1 MQSTTTP
8 QQPELSEDNE
18 LSPEDER
25 YVCRLIAQIHA
36 RNRLPLMRCVELA
49 WRRIERDAA
58 AE

>member
-1 MQSTTTP
+1 MQQTP
-8 QQPELSEDNE
+8 ARPEPEEEE

-25 YVCRLIAQIHA
+25 YVCRLIAQLHA